1 MADPRAET
9 VLVTANFE
17 LRSLQI
23 PYQTE
28 QRQHLED
35 IKCRVDLPPT
45 SALPKLPIADYR
57 LLCTL
62 IRGRLFLAVKKLFF
76 DSGIFE
82 RWKRHVAKDHFRL
95 RQHPLI
101 FSRGTWSDALFEFDR
116 QVVFAYQAVKSATM
130 VIRNTL
136 FRSSMVRNEF

>member
-1 MADPRAET
+1 MERSGPKATAMADPRAET

-45 SALPKLPIADYR
+45 SALPKPPIADYR

-62 IRGRLFLAVKKLFF
+62 IRGRLFLA
-76 DSGIFE
+76 SQE
-82 RWKRHVAKDHFRL
+82 
-95 RQHPLI
+95 
-101 FSRGTWSDALFEFDR
+101 
-116 QVVFAYQAVKSATM
+116 
-130 VIRNTL
+130 TL
-136 FRSSMVRNEF
+136 F